1 MSRMSSKNRIMVNQ
15 AMSSLKLAMIEETPE
30 KQYSAVND
38 ARRHMDA
45 ITITVMGKTVNG
57 EDAPKPAPGK

>member
-1 MSRMSSKNRIMVNQ
+1 MTRMTSKNRIMVQQ

-45 ITITVMGKTVNG
+45 ISITVMGKTVNG
-57 EDAPKPAPGK
+57 DPDAKPVAK

>member
-1 MSRMSSKNRIMVNQ
+1 MTRMTSKNRIMVQQ

-45 ITITVMGKTVNG
+45 ISITVMGKTVNG
-57 EDAPKPAPGK
+57 DPDVKPAAK